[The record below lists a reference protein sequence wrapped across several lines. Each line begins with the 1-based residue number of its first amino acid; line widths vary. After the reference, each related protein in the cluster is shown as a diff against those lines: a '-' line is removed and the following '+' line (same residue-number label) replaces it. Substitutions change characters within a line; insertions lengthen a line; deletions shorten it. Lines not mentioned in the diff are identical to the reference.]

1 MQLARRGSQWSLG
14 HVNRG
19 KWTAHGDWFHGVR
32 AAHRSGTHQLIIAP
46 KPEVSD
52 PSHRH
57 SRCLSS
63 GRSHVCC
70 GVVSNGCCCEV
81 SAPRG
86 AVFKAAPPPPKLAIA
101 CTPLDYKR
109 GDKLRRARSRC
120 AAEKADHRHWVDTR
134 SHVGSR
140 RLASAHRYSVP
151 GAFHTA
157 HSWLKAS
164 HTVMPR
170 RLAAGKF
177 RHVRSHSEAAIMAR
191 NGVHRSIL
199 PEH

>member
-1 MQLARRGSQWSLG
+1 MPLLRRKPCFLRVLFSKKNPTIWPASLMP
-14 HVNRG
+14 VA
-19 KWTAHGDWFHGVR
+19 TV
-32 AAHRSGTHQLIIAP
+32 P
-46 KPEVSD
+46 KEPAK
-52 PSHRH
+52 
-57 SRCLSS
+57 
-63 GRSHVCC
+63 GW
-70 GVVSNGCCCEV
+70 
-81 SAPRG
+81 
-86 AVFKAAPPPPKLAIA
+86 
-101 CTPLDYKR
+101 
-109 GDKLRRARSRC
+109 LRRARSRC